1 MQKCNIDPTV
11 LYGIFESTRK
21 NDVNDL
27 TLGLATYQKEHPEK
41 NIDSGLA
48 QEIRLFF
55 GRGHDK
61 TLSKAFPN
69 LADFYIAFGQCLKAD
84 EEWAKEKEQKEK
96 DAATESAES

>member
-27 TLGLATYQKEHPEK
+27 TLGLAMYQKEHPEK

-69 LADFYIAFGQCLKAD
+69 LADFYIAFLYHSAGRTQCKLGR
-84 EEWAKEKEQKEK
+84 Q
-96 DAATESAES
+96 SQCGGLV